1 MKTEGFCAKQDTLIG
16 AIFIGI
22 CIILAA
28 ALLAHAITF
37 MEVMSIVICMLF
49 WIAIILIIAM
59 LAILILIIV
68 IVVKG

>member
-1 MKTEGFCAKQDTLIG
+1 MDTIG

-37 MEVMSIVICMLF
+37 MEVMSIVIFILF
-49 WIAIILIIAM
+49 WLAIIIIIAM
-59 LAILILIIV
+59 LVILLIIIV